1 MIRLDNVTKIYK
13 GDVTALKEASADIG
27 KGEFVFLVGP
37 SGSGKSTLIRLLN
50 KEESPTD
57 GEVWVAGKD
66 INRLPSWKVPHLRR
80 NIGCIYQDFKL
91 LPTKTV
97 YENVAFALEVIGRP
111 RHVIKTQVPA
121 ILELVGLSK
130 KIDNF
135 PNELSGG
142 EQQRVSIA
150 RAFVN
155 RPLILLADEPTGNLD
170 PATSVGIMR
179 LLDRINRTGTTVVMA
194 THDQS
199 IVDTMRRRV
208 DRARP
213 RPDRARSEQG
223 CVRLTMALRLD
234 YFAQET
240 VANLRR
246 NFSLTIASL
255 LTVAVSLA
263 LVGAA
268 LLLRQ
273 GVDNAT
279 TRWQG
284 GIEFIVFLQPDVT
297 PGPGR
302 RGGPRAQGQPRRQRR
317 QVRRQAAGL
326 RGVQAPLPQL
336 ARARRHG
343 DARHP
348 PGLVAS
354 GAEQHRP
361 ERDRGHRSSN
371 SRRRRASMS
380 VVFAKDTVESVMK
393 VTRLMQIG
401 ILGAAVVLLIAA
413 CLLIVNTIRT
423 AMLSR
428 RREIEVMK
436 LVGASNWFIRV
447 PFMLEGLVQGL
458 LGAALG
464 VRRGE
469 GSEQPRRVAGDRRPE
484 PRDPAELLGLGE
496 RGQRNPPL
504 VAPRRRAR
512 RRHRLGRGRQQLPRR
527 LTP

>member
-208 DRARP
+208 HRARP

-297 PGPGR
+297 PDQADAVGR
-302 RGGPRAQGQPRRQRR
+302 ELKANPDVKDVKFVDKQQAYEEFKLLFRNSPELVDTVTPDILPASWRVVPSNTDPNVIEAIGRQFEKK
-317 QVRRQAAGL
+317 AG
-326 RGVQAPLPQL
+326 V
-336 ARARRHG
+336 
-343 DARHP
+343 
-348 PGLVAS
+348 
-354 GAEQHRP
+354 
-361 ERDRGHRSSN
+361 
-371 SRRRRASMS
+371 MS

-458 LGAALG
+458 LGAALACVAVRVLNSLVESRVTEGQSLAILQNFSVSTSEVNGTLLLLLLVGGLVGAIGSG
-464 VRRGE
+464 VAV
-469 GSEQPRRVAGDRRPE
+469 SSYLDV
-484 PRDPAELLGLGE
+484 
-496 RGQRNPPL
+496 
-504 VAPRRRAR
+504 
-512 RRHRLGRGRQQLPRR
+512 
-527 LTP
+527 